1 MNGAPL
7 FLLVLSL
14 AAQNAGEA
22 AAPLP
27 SDATAQSASTQKSEA
42 PKTDAPPPEADAPSS
57 ENSVEGSADAPA
69 PKEPA
74 LFEMPMARAQLAF
87 ADHLFLDGDWY
98 RSITEYRR
106 YLFSVKGQGDDAAR
120 SAVAIGE
127 ALLRGEQFDAAGRQM
142 DGVAQRAS
150 TLSLRRTALFGAGR
164 AYLLDGR
171 PELAK
176 PRFRLLVKDEKAPE
190 TLREEAAWLLAWG
203 HFDAGEMEAAEGVFD
218 VVAQQQGRH
227 AKQALGA
234 KAALAERHDL
244 ELKSPLV
251 AGLLSVVPGLGHIYL
266 GQWAVGTGS
275 FLWNALFI
283 TAATVAWIQG
293 DFAVAAVL
301 TIFELG
307 WYAGSAFGAVAGTYR
322 HNRDVIRNWRD
333 DVLARYGKDRE
344 LPDMSTLSKK
354 EDADPGSLIRLGGRF

>member
-1 MNGAPL
+1 MNAL
-7 FLLVLSL
+7 SVLLLTVAL
-14 AAQNAGEA
+14 AAET
-22 AAPLP
+22 PTP
-27 SDATAQSASTQKSEA
+27 
-42 PKTDAPPPEADAPSS
+42 APPPDDVAAEKTDSQSAAPPQSAAESEATAPSP
-57 ENSVEGSADAPA
+57 AAPTPA
-69 PKEPA
+69 PKPA
-74 LFEMPMARAQLAF
+74 LFEEPGAIVQLAF

-98 RSITEYRR
+98 RAITEYRR
-106 YLFSVKGQGDDAAR
+106 YLFMVKGQGDDAAR

-127 ALLRGEQFDAAGRQM
+127 ALLRGEQFDAAGRQL
-142 DGVAQRAS
+142 DGVAQRSS
-150 TLSLRRTALFGAGR
+150 TFQLRQTALFGSGR

-176 PRFRLLVKDEKAPE
+176 PRFRLLVKDDQTPE
-190 TLREEAAWLLAWG
+190 ALRAEAAWLLAWG
-203 HFDAGEMEAAEGVFD
+203 HFDAGEMEAAEGVLQ
-218 VVAQQQGRH
+218 VVADKGGRH
-227 AKQALGA
+227 AKEALGA

-251 AGLLSVVPGLGHIYL
+251 AGLLSVVPGMGHIYL
-266 GQWAVGTGS
+266 GQWAVGVGS
-275 FLWNALFI
+275 FMWNALFI

-333 DVLARYGKDRE
+333 DVLTRYARDRE
-344 LPDMSTLSKK
+344 VPDMTVLSKK
-354 EDADPGSLIRLGGRF
+354 QDAKPGTLLRLGGRF